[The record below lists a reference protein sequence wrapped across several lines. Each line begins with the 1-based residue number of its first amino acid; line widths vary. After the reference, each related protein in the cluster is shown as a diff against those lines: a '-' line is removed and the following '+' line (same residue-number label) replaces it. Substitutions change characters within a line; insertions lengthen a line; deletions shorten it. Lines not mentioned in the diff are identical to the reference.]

1 MGAKAAKTKSAS
13 AKAQPAA
20 QAEAAVAAEVTETAQ
35 AAPPQ
40 VLMGEWRRPDLRDLV
55 RSCFTDAL
63 EYKGKLNDYVLNIDG
78 MSGRKYRYFINNLM
92 ERIDNPRYLEVGSWA
107 GSTLCSAIYGNNL
120 RAVAVD
126 NWSQFGG
133 PAPLFFANVANCCS
147 RTAIPTVICDDFR
160 KVDFRALGVF
170 NVYLFDGPHEYQD
183 QYDGL
188 AVALDALTEEF
199 VFIVDDWNWT
209 PVRQGTY
216 DVIRNLNLDI
226 LYKIEVRT
234 TQDDTHAPVHG
245 KQSDWHNGYFIS
257 VLKKTPHTP
266 RSSR

>member
-1 MGAKAAKTKSAS
+1 MGAKAAKTKSA
-13 AKAQPAA
+13 PAVTAEPEA
-20 QAEAAVAAEVTETAQ
+20 QAETVVQSAPAAVQ
-35 AAPPQ
+35 PM
-40 VLMGEWRRPDLRDLV
+40 MGEWRRPDLRDLV

-63 EYKGKLNDYVLNIDG
+63 EYKGKLNDFVLNIDG

-147 RTAIPTVICDDFR
+147 RTAIPSVICADFR
-160 KVDFRALGVF
+160 KVDFKALGIF

-199 VFIVDDWNWT
+199 VFIVDDWNWAQ
-209 PVRQGTY
+209 VRDGTF

-226 LYKIEVRT
+226 LYRIEVRT
-234 TQDDTHAPVHG
+234 TQDNTHAPVFG
-245 KQSDWHNGYFIS
+245 KESDWHNGYFIS
-257 VLKKTPHTP
+257 VLKKTPHTGKAAK
-266 RSSR
+266 